1 MKIYKIRKVYPL
13 ENMVLG
19 VLFENGV
26 FKKYDLSRLIPEI
39 PVFKQLKNRNLFRKA
54 RVDFGGAAVVWNSEI
69 DLSEYELYKNGTAWE
84 NPPVADVAVSNLVAQ
99 FRALRQKAKRT
110 QQDIADQTGMKQ
122 SCIAR
127 MENGGR
133 TPNLETLLQLGK
145 ALGYTLQWKRQ

>member
-26 FKKYDLSRLIPEI
+26 FKKYDVSRLIPDI
-39 PVFKQLKNRNLFRKA
+39 PVFKQLENRNLFCKA
-54 RVDFGGAAVVWNSEI
+54 RVDFGGSAVVWNSEI
-69 DLSEYELYKNGTAWE
+69 DLSEYELYKNGVAWE
-84 NPPVADVAVSNLVAQ
+84 NPPIADVPVANLVEQ
-99 FRALRQKAKRT
+99 FRVLRKKAKRT
-110 QQDIADQTGMKQ
+110 QQELADKTGIKQ

-133 TPNLETLLQLGK
+133 TPNIETLLQLGN

>member
-19 VLFENGV
+19 VLFENGT
-26 FKKYDLSRLIPEI
+26 FKKYDVGQLIPTI
-39 PVFKQLKNRNLFRKA
+39 PPFIALRDRKLFEKVEVA
-54 RVDFGGAAVVWNSEI
+54 FGGAGVRWNSEL
-69 DLSEYELYKNGTAWE
+69 DLSEYELYTNGIPWK
-84 NPPVADVAVSNLVAQ
+84 NPPKQDVPVSNLVAQ

-110 QQDIADQTGMKQ
+110 QQELADQTGIKQ

-133 TPNLETLLQLGK
+133 TPNIETLLQLGQ
-145 ALGYTLQWKRQ
+145 ALGYTLKWERK

>member
-19 VLFENGV
+19 VLFGNGV

-39 PVFKQLKNRNLFRKA
+39 PVFKKLKNRKLFCKA
-54 RVDFGGAAVVWNSEI
+54 KVDFDGAAVVWNSEI
-69 DLSEYELYKNGTAWE
+69 DLSEYELYKNGVEWK
-84 NPPVADVAVSNLVAQ
+84 NPPKEDIPVSNLVEQ
-99 FRALRQKAKRT
+99 FRALRKKAKRT
-110 QQDIADQTGMKQ
+110 QQEIADKTGIKQ